1 VTANPDATLGE
12 GDGEARMGRY
22 RLVGLLATGGMA
34 EVYLALSGELSG
46 FRTLVVVKR
55 ILPHLSSNTE
65 FVDMFFDEARI
76 AARLDHPNIA
86 RIIEVGHE
94 GNEYFL
100 AMEVVQGRSLSAL
113 LRRAR
118 RHQHSPLSHAQS
130 AYIVAQA
137 AKGLGYAHEL
147 TDADGRP
154 MNVVHRDV
162 SPQNILVS
170 FGGAVKV
177 IDFGVARA
185 YGRVTETVPGGL
197 KGKIQYMSPEQI
209 RAKPIDCRSDVY
221 ALGIV
226 LWEALC
232 GRRLYHRA
240 SEMETMQ
247 AIVDEPVTPPSMIVP
262 TSARLERIVM
272 QALEKDPA
280 KRFQNGSEMAL
291 ALERHAF
298 ASDGFNPLQISTSMK
313 KLFASDYARWTR
325 TVAQAMDLKG
335 PPEKWGNTTGTYLNP
350 GAIHLHG
357 HELDDRITPREDQ
370 TALTKADEPRNDSH
384 SANTAVTAA
393 DDDVE
398 HLDGLPSLRSPIRFP
413 PPLRPVPTKRIVVAS
428 TRNLRIGAGVAVVC
442 AAIAI
447 GLSIYNLVRPGHTV
461 VIRTTAPA
469 VRGAVPPAVPAPA
482 ATEDTS
488 EPGPVVAPESTP
500 VAGGETAGDERP
512 PGAPPAP
519 APAVVPTAPVPPAGH
534 VSEPSTGEGGA
545 RVSAAEKSDS
555 KARGGGRKRGKK
567 AARSRGS
574 RADKA
579 APAPTAPLASAVAP
593 VEKAPAEKAAVEKA
607 PAEAATA
614 DAKPGTGCALRLG
627 TLPWTEVWIDGQNTN
642 AHTPYSEPIPCGKH
656 EVTVKR
662 DDLGLTKTITISL
675 RDGET
680 VKRSFVLQEDAPE

>member
-1 VTANPDATLGE
+1 
-12 GDGEARMGRY
+12 MGRY

-55 ILPHLSSNTE
+55 ILPHLSSNHE

-94 GNEYFL
+94 GDEYFL
-100 AMEVVQGRSLSAL
+100 AIEVVQGRSLSAV

-118 RHQHSPLSHAQS
+118 RAPQSPISHAQS

-137 AKGLGYAHEL
+137 AKGLGYAHAL
-147 TDADGRP
+147 TDADGNP

-197 KGKIQYMSPEQI
+197 KGKIQYMSPEQV
-209 RAKPIDCRSDVY
+209 RAKGIDCRSDVY

-240 SEMETMQ
+240 TEMETMQ

-298 ASDGFNPLQISTSMK
+298 ASDSFNPLQVSTSMK
-313 KLFASDYARWTR
+313 KLFATDYARWTR
-325 TVAQAMDLKG
+325 TVASATDLEG
-335 PPEKWGNTTGTYLNP
+335 PPEAWSNTAGTYLNP
-350 GAIHLHG
+350 ASIDLGDHG
-357 HELDDRITPREDQ
+357 PRLVPRDDSETP
-370 TALTKADEPRNDSH
+370 TKADDPANDSR
-384 SANTAVTAA
+384 SVTTAVTSP
-393 DDDVE
+393 DELTDS
-398 HLDGLPSLRSPIRFP
+398 LPPTPSPIRTP
-413 PPLRPVPTKRIVVAS
+413 PPLRPVPTARIVHAS
-428 TRNLRIGAGVAVVC
+428 ARHMRVSIAVTIVC
-442 AAIAI
+442 AAIAV
-447 GLSIYNLVRPGHTV
+447 GLSIFTLVHTERIV
-461 VIRTTAPA
+461 V
-469 VRGAVPPAVPAPA
+469 VPAP
-482 ATEDTS
+482 
-488 EPGPVVAPESTP
+488 P
-500 VAGGETAGDERP
+500 
-512 PGAPPAP
+512 
-519 APAVVPTAPVPPAGH
+519 PTAPVARGVPKIRSARGPPRLDGRVAVAGPRGRVSQTRRPAPRRRRRRPPPPSCRSHRTQRPSPPPPPALPRQRPRR
-534 VSEPSTGEGGA
+534 SNP
-545 RVSAAEKSDS
+545 RPPN
-555 KARGGGRKRGKK
+555 R
-567 AARSRGS
+567 RSRAPPRPRRPLPRRRPRPRAAAAAATPPASRRTPAPATPRRRRRRPRPPRRPPHPSPTSPRPSAPATPAAPSCWAPSPGPRSGS
-574 RADKA
+574 TART
-579 APAPTAPLASAVAP
+579 PAPTPPTPSRSPAAPTS
-593 VEKAPAEKAAVEKA
+593 
-607 PAEAATA
+607 
-614 DAKPGTGCALRLG
+614 
-627 TLPWTEVWIDGQNTN
+627 
-642 AHTPYSEPIPCGKH
+642 
-656 EVTVKR
+656 
-662 DDLGLTKTITISL
+662 
-675 RDGET
+675 
-680 VKRSFVLQEDAPE
+680 

>member
-1 VTANPDATLGE
+1 
-12 GDGEARMGRY
+12 MGRY

-147 TDADGRP
+147 TDAYGNP

-209 RAKPIDCRSDVY
+209 RAKAIDCRSDVY

-240 SEMETMQ
+240 TEMETMQ
-247 AIVDEPVTPPSMIVP
+247 AIVDEPITPPSMIVP

-280 KRFQNGSEMAL
+280 NRFQNGSEMAL

-313 KLFASDYARWTR
+313 KLFATDYARWTR

-335 PPEKWGNTTGTYLNP
+335 PPEKWGNTSGTYLNP
-350 GAIHLHG
+350 GAIHLHS
-357 HELDDRITPREDQ
+357 HDVDDRVTPREDQ

-384 SANTAVTAA
+384 SVTTAVTAA
-393 DDDVE
+393 DDDVD

-413 PPLRPVPTKRIVVAS
+413 PPLLPVPTKRVIAAS
-428 TRNLRIGAGVAVVC
+428 TRNLRVGAGVAVVC

-447 GLSIYNLVRPGHTV
+447 GLSVFNLVRPGHTV
-461 VIRTTAPA
+461 TVIRTTAPA
-469 VRGAVPPAVPAPA
+469 VRGTAPA
-482 ATEDTS
+482 ATHEGAVPGTD
-488 EPGPVVAPESTP
+488 EPAASGPIVAPESSP
-500 VAGGETAGDERP
+500 VVTEEAPQPAASAEAAP
-512 PGAPPAP
+512 PPAASGHPGAAPSGLHVEPTIVAAAPPAP
-519 APAVVPTAPVPPAGH
+519 A
-534 VSEPSTGEGGA
+534 SE
-545 RVSAAEKSDS
+545 EKSDG
-555 KARGGGRKRGKK
+555 KRGAGRKRGKK
-567 AARSRGS
+567 TTRG
-574 RADKA
+574 RAVHADKGAPVVAAPVAVATAPTPATAPAAVSAAAA
-579 APAPTAPLASAVAP
+579 APAASP
-593 VEKAPAEKAAVEKA
+593 P
-607 PAEAATA
+607 A
-614 DAKPGTGCALRLG
+614 DASPGTGCTLRLG
-627 TLPWTEVWIDGQNTN
+627 TMPWTEVWIDGRNTN
-642 AHTPYSEPIPCGKH
+642 AHTPYSEPIACGKH
-656 EVTVKR
+656 EVTFKR
-662 DDLGLTKTITISL
+662 DDLGLTKSTTITL

-680 VKRSFVLQEDAPE
+680 VKRSFVFQEDAPE

>member
-1 VTANPDATLGE
+1 
-12 GDGEARMGRY
+12 MGRY

-94 GNEYFL
+94 DNEYFI

-118 RHQHSPLSHAQS
+118 RQAHSPISHAQS

-147 TDADGRP
+147 TDADGNP

-197 KGKIQYMSPEQI
+197 KGKIQYMSPEQVK
-209 RAKPIDCRSDVY
+209 AKKIDCRSDVY

-240 SEMETMQ
+240 SEMETMT
-247 AIVDEPVTPPSMIVP
+247 AIVEEPVTPPSMIVP

-280 KRFQNGSEMAL
+280 NRFQSGSEMAL

-298 ASDGFNPLQISTSMK
+298 ASDGFNPLQISTAMK
-313 KLFASDYARWTR
+313 KLFATDYGRWTR
-325 TVAQAMDLKG
+325 TVASAMDLKG
-335 PPEKWGNTTGTYLNP
+335 PPEGWSNTQGTYLNP
-350 GAIHLHG
+350 GAIHLH
-357 HELDDRITPREDQ
+357 DDAPPRPTPREEN
-370 TALTKADEPRNDSH
+370 TAVTKAEEPRNDSH
-384 SANTAVTAA
+384 SITTAVTAA
-393 DDDVE
+393 DDD
-398 HLDGLPSLRSPIRFP
+398 LDGLPSMPSPIKFP
-413 PPLRPVPTKRIVVAS
+413 PPLRPVPTKRVVNQS
-428 TRNLRIGAGVAVVC
+428 TRNSRIAAGIAAAC

-447 GLSIYNLVRPGHTV
+447 GLTIFNLLHPERTV
-461 VIRTTAPA
+461 TVIRTSAPVA
-469 VRGAVPPAVPAPA
+469 PVSRGAGKAAAPHEEAAGVKKAKTTPDPVSPAPPA
-482 ATEDTS
+482 ATAAKNAVPEH
-488 EPGPVVAPESTP
+488 EPVVPASSVPATPASSAGPRVPDPLVVAMTSAGSSASDDKSDSKGRSRKRGGKKASRARSGRSDKSATAES
-500 VAGGETAGDERP
+500 
-512 PGAPPAP
+512 
-519 APAVVPTAPVPPAGH
+519 APAVVAPPPTSPK
-534 VSEPSTGEGGA
+534 
-545 RVSAAEKSDS
+545 AE
-555 KARGGGRKRGKK
+555 
-567 AARSRGS
+567 
-574 RADKA
+574 
-579 APAPTAPLASAVAP
+579 APAST
-593 VEKAPAEKAAVEKA
+593 E
-607 PAEAATA
+607 
-614 DAKPGTGCALRLG
+614 CAIRLG
-627 TLPWTEVWIDGQNTN
+627 TKPWTEVWIDGRNTN
-642 AHTPYSEPIPCGKH
+642 SHTPYSEAIPCGSH
-656 EVTVKR
+656 EITFKR
-662 DDLGLTKTITISL
+662 DDLGLTKSMTITL
-675 RDGET
+675 KDGET
-680 VKRSFVLQEDAPE
+680 VKRSLVLQEEETE

>member
-1 VTANPDATLGE
+1 MTANPGATLG
-12 GDGEARMGRY
+12 DGEREARMGRY
-22 RLVGLLATGGMA
+22 RLVGLLAKGGMA

-94 GNEYFL
+94 GDEYFL

-147 TDADGRP
+147 TDAYGNP
-154 MNVVHRDV
+154 LNVVHRDV

-209 RAKPIDCRSDVY
+209 RAQPIDCRSDVY

-240 SEMETMQ
+240 GDIETMQ
-247 AIVDEPVTPPSMIVP
+247 AIVDKPVTPPSMIVP

-280 KRFQNGSEMAL
+280 NRFQNGSEMAL

-313 KLFASDYARWTR
+313 KLFATDYARWTR

-335 PPEKWGNTTGTYLNP
+335 PPEKWTNTSGTYLNP
-350 GAIHLHG
+350 GAIHLHA
-357 HELDDRITPREDQ
+357 HEVDDRVTPREDE

-384 SANTAVTAA
+384 SATTPVTAA
-393 DDDVE
+393 DEEVD
-398 HLDGLPSLRSPIRFP
+398 HIDGLPSLRSPIRFP
-413 PPLRPVPTKRIVVAS
+413 PPLLPVPTKRIVPPA
-428 TRNLRIGAGVAVVC
+428 TRNLRWGARVAVVC
-442 AAIAI
+442 ALIAV
-447 GLSIYNLVRPGHTV
+447 GLSVYNLVRPGRTV
-461 VIRTTAPA
+461 TVIRTAAPVGILEQVQPLLECDPHGRA
-469 VRGAVPPAVPAPA
+469 GRPGPGGAGAGPGRDERGDGPDGRADRGAR
-482 ATEDTS
+482 
-488 EPGPVVAPESTP
+488 VVALGGRDARVNRDRSGDSQ
-500 VAGGETAGDERP
+500 AGRT
-512 PGAPPAP
+512 GAARIAP
-519 APAVVPTAPVPPAGH
+519 APR
-534 VSEPSTGEGGA
+534 ERPSTTIA
-545 RVSAAEKSDS
+545 SSCRRWA
-555 KARGGGRKRGKK
+555 
-567 AARSRGS
+567 SRGWPTS
-574 RADKA
+574 
-579 APAPTAPLASAVAP
+579 PASIV
-593 VEKAPAEKAAVEKA
+593 
-607 PAEAATA
+607 
-614 DAKPGTGCALRLG
+614 
-627 TLPWTEVWIDGQNTN
+627 
-642 AHTPYSEPIPCGKH
+642 
-656 EVTVKR
+656 
-662 DDLGLTKTITISL
+662 
-675 RDGET
+675 
-680 VKRSFVLQEDAPE
+680 

>member
-1 VTANPDATLGE
+1 
-12 GDGEARMGRY
+12 MGRY

-65 FVDMFFDEARI
+65 FVNMFFDEARI

-147 TDADGRP
+147 VDADGTR

-209 RAKPIDCRSDVY
+209 RAKGIDCRSDVY

-247 AIVDEPVTPPSMIVP
+247 AIVDEPVTPPSMLVP

-272 QALEKDPA
+272 QTQEKDPEN
-280 KRFQNGSEMAL
+280 RFQNGSEMAL

-313 KLFASDYARWTR
+313 KLFATDYARWTR

-350 GAIHLHG
+350 GGIHLHG
-357 HELDDRITPREDQ
+357 PEVDDRVTPREDE
-370 TALTKADEPRNDSH
+370 TALTKADDPRNDSH
-384 SANTAVTAA
+384 SVTTAVTAA
-393 DDDVE
+393 DEDDVE
-398 HLDGLPSLRSPIRFP
+398 HLDRLPSLRSPIRFP
-413 PPLRPVPTKRIVVAS
+413 PPLLPVPTKRVIAAS
-428 TRNLRIGAGVAVVC
+428 TRNLRVGAAVAVVG
-442 AAIAI
+442 AAIAV
-447 GLSIYNLVRPGHTV
+447 GLSIFNLVRPGHTV
-461 VIRTTAPA
+461 TVIRTTAP
-469 VRGAVPPAVPAPA
+469 VGRGIGVAATRDQTAPAVADDTTTSEPIIAPAASSAEGAAENAAASAEIAPTAPAAPHAAATPPDRRAIEPPRAVSAQPAPA
-482 ATEDTS
+482 A
-488 EPGPVVAPESTP
+488 A
-500 VAGGETAGDERP
+500 AA
-512 PGAPPAP
+512 
-519 APAVVPTAPVPPAGH
+519 
-534 VSEPSTGEGGA
+534 
-545 RVSAAEKSDS
+545 AAEKADGKTEGKTHNAS
-555 KARGGGRKRGKK
+555 RKHGKK
-567 AARSRGS
+567 AARTRG
-574 RADKA
+574 AHA
-579 APAPTAPLASAVAP
+579 ENVAPEVPTPVTAPPFESP
-593 VEKAPAEKAAVEKA
+593 
-607 PAEAATA
+607 PAEATA
-614 DAKPGTGCALRLG
+614 GSGCSVRLG
-627 TLPWTEVWIDGQNTN
+627 TTPWTDVWIDGHNTN
-642 AHTPYSEPIPCGKH
+642 AHTPYIEPIACGKH
-656 EVTVKR
+656 EVTFKR
-662 DDLGLTKTITISL
+662 DDLGLSKSTTITL
-675 RDGET
+675 NNGET
-680 VKRSFVLQEDAPE
+680 VKRSFVLQEDTGE

>member
-1 VTANPDATLGE
+1 
-12 GDGEARMGRY
+12 MGRY

-118 RHQHSPLSHAQS
+118 RHQQSPLSHAQS

-147 TDADGRP
+147 TDADGTP

-209 RAKPIDCRSDVY
+209 RAKTIDCRSDVY

-226 LWEALC
+226 LWEAVC

-240 SEMETMQ
+240 TEMETMQ
-247 AIVDEPVTPPSMIVP
+247 AIVHEQVTPPSMIVP

-272 QALEKDPA
+272 KALEKDPA
-280 KRFQNGSEMAL
+280 NRFQNGSEMAL
-291 ALERHAF
+291 ELERHAF

-313 KLFASDYARWTR
+313 KLFATDYARWTR

-335 PPEKWGNTTGTYLNP
+335 PPEKWRNTSGTYLNP
-350 GAIHLHG
+350 GGINLHP
-357 HELDDRITPREDQ
+357 HEVDDRVTPREDQ

-384 SANTAVTAA
+384 SLTTAVTTA
-393 DDDVE
+393 DEDVD

-413 PPLRPVPTKRIVVAS
+413 PPLLPVPTQRIMHPSVRR
-428 TRNLRIGAGVAVVC
+428 TRIGAGIAVVC
-442 AAIAI
+442 AAIAV
-447 GLSIYNLVRPGHTV
+447 GLSVFNLVHSGRTV
-461 VIRTTAPA
+461 TVIRTAAPA
-469 VRGAVPPAVPAPA
+469 APVVRGASAAAPAHDETGVAPATEATSEGPIVAPTTESAAAAVTSKPAAKDEAAPPTSSPAPQPAPSPAAHVAEPTHEAA
-482 ATEDTS
+482 AT
-488 EPGPVVAPESTP
+488 PSTP
-500 VAGGETAGDERP
+500 TTDE
-512 PGAPPAP
+512 
-519 APAVVPTAPVPPAGH
+519 
-534 VSEPSTGEGGA
+534 
-545 RVSAAEKSDS
+545 EKSDA
-555 KARGGGRKRGKK
+555 KNRAAGRKHGKK
-567 AARSRGS
+567 GTRPRTAH
-574 RADKA
+574 ADKA
-579 APAPTAPLASAVAP
+579 APEIPLAVVTP
-593 VEKAPAEKAAVEKA
+593 
-607 PAEAATA
+607 PAEATAAEATA
-614 DAKPGTGCALRLG
+614 GTGCSIRLG
-627 TLPWTEVWIDGQNTN
+627 TQPWTEVWIDGQNTN
-642 AHTPYSEPIPCGKH
+642 AHTPYSEPIACGKH
-656 EVTVKR
+656 EVTFKR
-662 DDLGLTKTITISL
+662 DELGLSKSTTIPL
-675 RDGET
+675 RDGENA
-680 VKRSFVLQEDAPE
+680 KRSFVLQEPTEETD

>member
-1 VTANPDATLGE
+1 
-12 GDGEARMGRY
+12 MGRY

-118 RHQHSPLSHAQS
+118 RHQQSPLSHAQS

-147 TDADGRP
+147 TDADGTP

-209 RAKPIDCRSDVY
+209 KAKGIDCRSDVY

-240 SEMETMQ
+240 TEMETMQ
-247 AIVDEPVTPPSMIVP
+247 AIVHEEVTLPSMIVP

-272 QALEKDPA
+272 KALDKDPA
-280 KRFQNGSEMAL
+280 NRFQNGSEMAL
-291 ALERHAF
+291 ELERHAF

-313 KLFASDYARWTR
+313 KLFATDYARWTR

-335 PPEKWGNTTGTYLNP
+335 PPEKWRHTSGTYLNP
-350 GAIHLHG
+350 AGIHLHTR
-357 HELDDRITPREDQ
+357 ELDDRVTPREDQ

-384 SANTAVTAA
+384 SITTAITAA
-393 DDDVE
+393 DEEND

-413 PPLRPVPTKRIVVAS
+413 PPLLPVPTQRIVHPSVRR
-428 TRNLRIGAGVAVVC
+428 TRLGAGIAVVC
-442 AAIAI
+442 AAIAV
-447 GLSIYNLVRPGHTV
+447 GLSVFNLVHSGRMVT

-469 VRGAVPPAVPAPA
+469 VRGTATAPAHEEAPGTPAP
-482 ATEDTS
+482 ETS
-488 EPGPVVAPESTP
+488 SERPIVAPTTEL
-500 VAGGETAGDERP
+500 
-512 PGAPPAP
+512 P
-519 APAVVPTAPVPPAGH
+519 APAVASKPA
-534 VSEPSTGEGGA
+534 A
-545 RVSAAEKSDS
+545 RDEVAAE
-555 KARGGGRKRGKK
+555 AP
-567 AARSRGS
+567 AA
-574 RADKA
+574 AALA
-579 APAPTAPLASAVAP
+579 APAAAGHGSEPPPAVAASAPTAANAADEKTDAKNHGATRRHGKKTSRVRTGHADKGAPDKDPPEMTLAVATP
-593 VEKAPAEKAAVEKA
+593 ALAPASEA
-607 PAEAATA
+607 PA
-614 DAKPGTGCALRLG
+614 GTGCSIRLG
-627 TLPWTEVWIDGQNTN
+627 TQPWTEVWIDGQNTN
-642 AHTPYSEPIPCGKH
+642 SHTPYSEPIACGKH
-656 EVTVKR
+656 EVTFKR
-662 DDLGLTKTITISL
+662 EDLGLTKSTTVTL

-680 VKRSFVLQEDAPE
+680 VKRSFVLQEETGTD

>member
-1 VTANPDATLGE
+1 
-12 GDGEARMGRY
+12 MGRY

-209 RAKPIDCRSDVY
+209 RAKAIDCRSDVY

-247 AIVDEPVTPPSMIVP
+247 AIVDEPITPPSMIVP

-280 KRFQNGSEMAL
+280 NRFQNGSEMAL

-313 KLFASDYARWTR
+313 KLFAADYARWTR

-350 GAIHLHG
+350 AAIHLHE
-357 HELDDRITPREDQ
+357 HAHDDQGRPTPKGDH
-370 TALTKADEPRNDSH
+370 TAVTKIDEPRNDSH
-384 SANTAVTAA
+384 SATSAVTAA

-413 PPLRPVPTKRIVVAS
+413 PPLLPVPTKRVIAAS
-428 TRNLRIGAGVAVVC
+428 TRNLRLGAGLAVVC
-442 AAIAI
+442 AAIAV
-447 GLSIYNLVRPGHTV
+447 GLSIFNLVRPGHTV
-461 VIRTTAPA
+461 TVIRTTAPA
-469 VRGAVPPAVPAPA
+469 VRGTVPAAHEEPAPA
-482 ATEDTS
+482 EPAETVTAGPIIAPEAAPVAEEASKPAARDEVVPGAAPAAAAPVTAANSTATPADAHG
-488 EPGPVVAPESTP
+488 EPSNADNLQRLSAAEKADAKARGVSRKHGKKAKSSRAAHADKITPVVATP
-500 VAGGETAGDERP
+500 VPT
-512 PGAPPAP
+512 
-519 APAVVPTAPVPPAGH
+519 APAVVEKGPP
-534 VSEPSTGEGGA
+534 
-545 RVSAAEKSDS
+545 EKV
-555 KARGGGRKRGKK
+555 ATET
-567 AARSRGS
+567 
-574 RADKA
+574 A
-579 APAPTAPLASAVAP
+579 APETA
-593 VEKAPAEKAAVEKA
+593 
-607 PAEAATA
+607 
-614 DAKPGTGCALRLG
+614 PGTGCALRLG
-627 TLPWTEVWIDGQNTN
+627 TLPWTEVWIDGQNTK
-642 AHTPYSEPIPCGKH
+642 AHTPYSEPIACGKH

-662 DDLGLTKTITISL
+662 EDLGLSKTITISL

-680 VKRSFVLQEDAPE
+680 VKRSFVLQEDPPE

>member
-1 VTANPDATLGE
+1 
-12 GDGEARMGRY
+12 MGRY

-94 GNEYFL
+94 DNEYFL
-100 AMEVVQGRSLSAL
+100 ALEVVQGRSLSAL

-118 RHQHSPLSHAQS
+118 RHQQSPLSHAQS

-147 TDADGRP
+147 TDADGTP

-209 RAKPIDCRSDVY
+209 RAKTIDCRSDVY

-247 AIVDEPVTPPSMIVP
+247 AIVHEEVTPPSMIVP

-272 QALEKDPA
+272 KALEKDPA
-280 KRFQNGSEMAL
+280 NRFQNGSEMAL
-291 ALERHAF
+291 ELERHAF

-313 KLFASDYARWTR
+313 KLFATDYARWTR

-335 PPEKWGNTTGTYLNP
+335 PPEKWRHTSGTYLNP
-350 GAIHLHG
+350 GGINLHP
-357 HELDDRITPREDQ
+357 HEVDDRITPREDQ
-370 TALTKADEPRNDSH
+370 TALTKIDEPRNDSR
-384 SANTAVTAA
+384 SDTTAITAA
-393 DDDVE
+393 DDDSD

-413 PPLRPVPTKRIVVAS
+413 PPLLPVPTQRIVHPSVRR
-428 TRNLRIGAGVAVVC
+428 TRLGAGIAVVC
-442 AAIAI
+442 AAIAV
-447 GLSIYNLVRPGHTV
+447 GLSIFNLVHSRTV

-469 VRGAVPPAVPAPA
+469 VRGAPAHEEVGAVATEKASEEPIVAPTSEPPEAKAITSKPAARDEVAATEAPA
-482 ATEDTS
+482 AQAEATHT
-488 EPGPVVAPESTP
+488 PEAAAT
-500 VAGGETAGDERP
+500 T
-512 PGAPPAP
+512 APPAD
-519 APAVVPTAPVPPAGH
+519 
-534 VSEPSTGEGGA
+534 PSD
-545 RVSAAEKSDS
+545 EKADGKSH
-555 KARGGGRKRGKK
+555 GGGRKRGKK
-567 AARSRGS
+567 GPHTRSG
-574 RADKA
+574 RAEKT
-579 APAPTAPLASAVAP
+579 APEIPLAVVTPQGATTAPEAPT
-593 VEKAPAEKAAVEKA
+593 
-607 PAEAATA
+607 
-614 DAKPGTGCALRLG
+614 GTGCSIRLG
-627 TLPWTEVWIDGQNTN
+627 TQPWTEVWIDGQNTN
-642 AHTPYSEPIPCGKH
+642 AHTPYSEPIACGKH
-656 EVTVKR
+656 EVTFKR
-662 DDLGLTKTITISL
+662 DDLGLTKSTTITL
-675 RDGET
+675 RDGES
-680 VKRSFVLQEDAPE
+680 VKRSFVLQETTEETD

>member
-1 VTANPDATLGE
+1 MTANPGATLDEGE
-12 GDGEARMGRY
+12 RDARMGRY
-22 RLVGLLATGGMA
+22 RLVGLLAKGGMA

-94 GNEYFL
+94 GDEYFL

-147 TDADGRP
+147 IDAYGNP

-247 AIVDEPVTPPSMIVP
+247 AIVDEEITPPSMIVP

-313 KLFASDYARWTR
+313 KLFATDYARWTR

-335 PPEKWGNTTGTYLNP
+335 PPEKWRNTSGTYLNP
-350 GAIHLHG
+350 GAIHLHA
-357 HELDDRITPREDQ
+357 HEVDDRVTPRENE

-384 SANTAVTAA
+384 SATTAVTAA
-393 DDDVE
+393 DEEVD

-413 PPLRPVPTKRIVVAS
+413 PPLLPVPSQRIVPAA
-428 TRNLRIGAGVAVVC
+428 TRNLRWGAGIAVVC
-442 AAIAI
+442 AAIAV
-447 GLSIYNLVRPGHTV
+447 GLSVYNLVHPGHTV
-461 VIRTTAPA
+461 TVIRTTAPA
-469 VRGAVPPAVPAPA
+469 VRGAATPAAAHEEVVRAAPDQTVAPGPIVTPEAPPAVIEAPKPA
-482 ATEDTS
+482 AS
-488 EPGPVVAPESTP
+488 EVVVE
-500 VAGGETAGDERP
+500 
-512 PGAPPAP
+512 PPAP
-519 APAVVPTAPVPPAGH
+519 SPATPPAPGAA
-534 VSEPSTGEGGA
+534 PSPPVRAPSVAVTRPAPIADEKADA
-545 RVSAAEKSDS
+545 RARSA
-555 KARGGGRKRGKK
+555 GRKRGKK
-567 AARSRGS
+567 APRTRG
-574 RADKA
+574 AHAEKATPEA
-579 APAPTAPLASAVAP
+579 APAVAVDVTAAPAQNPAASTAP
-593 VEKAPAEKAAVEKA
+593 
-607 PAEAATA
+607 
-614 DAKPGTGCALRLG
+614 GTPCALRLG
-627 TLPWTEVWIDGQNTN
+627 TLPWTEVWIDGHNTN
-642 AHTPYSEPIPCGKH
+642 AHTPYSEAIACGKH
-656 EVTVKR
+656 EVTFKR
-662 DDLGLTKTITISL
+662 DDLGLTKSTTITL

-680 VKRSFVLQEDAPE
+680 VKRSFVLQDEAATD